1 MPRRLY
7 YTGLRCR
14 CKPKPVDLRRDDSP
28 LIVLLWGTIAWGMQ
42 KGFDWFLLWL
52 CV

>member
-28 LIVLLWGTIAWGMQ
+28 LILFLWGAIAWGI
-42 KGFDWFLLWL
+42 
-52 CV
+52 